1 MRRCFPI
8 ILLFVVIVFACFG
21 ARNINDVLAQCDIV
35 PISSSN
41 DNSILTFSS
50 DKLDEVID
58 CLKVEIH
65 SKKVIADRLIIEGYS
80 HLISDY
86 IVIGELKTNIQI
98 SVTDDE
104 MIVGSP
110 LIYGSF

>member
-8 ILLFVVIVFACFG
+8 IILFVVIAFACFG
-21 ARNINDVLAQCDIV
+21 VRNVKDVLAQSDIV
-35 PISSSN
+35 PISSSS
-41 DNSILTFSS
+41 DNSVLTFSP

-58 CLKVEIH
+58 CLQVEIH
-65 SKKVIADRLIIEGYS
+65 SKKMIADRLVIEGYS
-80 HLISDY
+80 HLIPDY
-86 IVIGELKTNIQI
+86 VVVGQLKTNIQI

-110 LIYGSF
+110 LICSSF